1 VQKLIYSIGSSIR
14 QIEDF
19 ICILRKFEIQALA
32 DVRRFPH
39 SRFDHFTQKNL
50 YSELES
56 RGIRYFYLGDTLGGF
71 RKKGY
76 EDYTQ
81 TQDFAF
87 GVEKLKNIATQ
98 FVTAFMCAE
107 RFPWRCHRRF
117 IAQNLEDRRFIAQ
130 NLEEDG
136 WRVIHILDEERTW
149 EPKKSKIPP
158 ETGK

>member
-1 VQKLIYSIGSSIR
+1 MPKSIYTIGSSTR
-14 QIEDF
+14 QIDDF
-19 ICILRKFEIQALA
+19 ICILRKFKIQALV
-32 DVRRFPH
+32 DVRRFPQ
-39 SRFDHFTQKNL
+39 SRFNHFTQKSL
-50 YSELES
+50 SLELEG

-81 TQDFAF
+81 TQDFAT
-87 GVEKLKNIATQ
+87 GIEKLKKIATR

-117 IAQNLEDRRFIAQ
+117 IAQNLEKG
-130 NLEEDG
+130 G

-149 EPKKSKIPP
+149 EPKKK
-158 ETGK
+158 